1 MHEIGIA
8 DSILQAV
15 RAEAQRYPNG
25 HPVKVGVRIGELAGV
40 DPDALDFCFE
50 SLIRGTDLASLKLE
64 IQFCPRIHF
73 CPACESEFSVS
84 NYDFLCPQCGRDDTE
99 FKSGDQ
105 LEFASL
111 EIEEYEPNT
120 A

>member
-15 RAEAQRYPNG
+15 HAAQRYSSG
-25 HPVKVGVRIGELAGV
+25 RPVKVGVRIGELAAV
-40 DPDALDFCFE
+40 EPDALQFCFNA
-50 SLIRGTDLASLKLE
+50 LVHDTDLASLRLE
-64 IQFCPRIHF
+64 IEFCPRSHF
-73 CPACESEFSVS
+73 CHACRSEFPVS
-84 NYDFLCPQCGRDDTE
+84 AYDLRCPFCGQESTE

-105 LEFASL
+105 LELAYL

-120 A
+120 T